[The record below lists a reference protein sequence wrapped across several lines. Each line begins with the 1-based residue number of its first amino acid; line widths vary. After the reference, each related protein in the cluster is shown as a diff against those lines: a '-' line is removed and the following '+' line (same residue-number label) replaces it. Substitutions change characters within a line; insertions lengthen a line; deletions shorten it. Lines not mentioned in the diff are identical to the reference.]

1 MPEGP
6 QVAQALR
13 LLRAHLYKN
22 GQYPYLVNVCTAST
36 NFPTVNIA
44 DLAPALDKR
53 LLDVFTKGK
62 EYYLIFPHPQS
73 TDANPERMAIRA
85 HHGMKGHWT
94 FEHPATLANVHFRLD
109 FAWDLAIYQ
118 QTQIPDLYL
127 YYYNERFGQFEIL
140 PSLRSIQ
147 DALLRLGSDFLG
159 RNPPVLAQWQLAWG
173 QLTKSR
179 LLRVVLMDQ
188 GELCCGIGNYLL
200 AEILYAARLHPDVK
214 ISQITPEEVVNLYE
228 IVKTLM
234 HGHADK
240 TLEKVI
246 YKKTVTPEGYEVQH
260 VVRGG
265 RKIWY
270 APALQLQRP

>member
-1 MPEGP
+1 M
-6 QVAQALR
+6 R
-13 LLRAHLYKN
+13 LLLARLHKN
-22 GQYPYLVNVCTAST
+22 NQYPYLVNVSTASN
-36 NFPTVNIA
+36 NFQAVNIA
-44 DLAPALDKR
+44 DLTPALDKR

-62 EYYLIFPHPQS
+62 EYYFIFPHPQS
-73 TDANPERMAIRA
+73 TDANPERMAVRA

-109 FAWDLAIYQ
+109 FAWDLATFQ
-118 QTQIPDLYL
+118 QTQTPDLFL

-147 DALLRLGSDFLG
+147 DSLLRLGADFLG
-159 RNPPVLAQWQLAWG
+159 RNPPTLEQWQLSWG
-173 QLTKSR
+173 QLTKAR

-214 ISQITPEEVVNLYE
+214 ISQISAAEVNNLYE
-228 IVKTLM
+228 IVKALM
-234 HGHADK
+234 HGHTHK
-240 TLEKVI
+240 TIEKVI
-246 YKKTVTPEGYEVQH
+246 YKKKATPDGYPVEH
-260 VVRGG
+260 AVRGG

-270 APALQLQRP
+270 APAVQLPRI